1 MQRKRQRED
10 GATSPGLCQPQE
22 LGEGPDTGCS
32 SEPPGG
38 PSPWHLGLGSHLQQ
52 PWEAQASPEHSRPFQ
67 NPQPLGAPRARLL
80 PRAWLPREPREK
92 RLPEKAA
99 T

>member
-22 LGEGPDTGCS
+22 LGEGPDTGCP
-32 SEPPGG
+32 SEPLGG
-38 PSPWHLGLGSHLQQ
+38 PSPWHLGLGGHLQQ

-80 PRAWLPREPREK
+80 P
-92 RLPEKAA
+92 
-99 T
+99 